1 MSEFLSFVKARP
13 PPRFPS
19 SLTANQLLLLPLTIS
34 ALLYA
39 LAFHLLL
46 PLYRRHRARYAQYLP
61 LVGGGGSGNDSGE
74 GAATRLRRRVT
85 SALLD
90 FLPTFRF
97 AEPWLAPARGG
108 SSRRDRR
115 RRGRVVDAGE
125 DDDDDEN
132 VDEDVDAGD
141 EELEDAVWDG
151 GVVDRRVAPTAL
163 PLDRHRRLSR
173 ELEEGFMDSSSDE
186 GGDGR

>member
-1 MSEFLSFVKARP
+1 MSEFLSFVK
-13 PPRFPS
+13 
-19 SLTANQLLLLPLTIS
+19 LLLLPLTIS

-39 LAFHLLL
+39 AAFHLLL

-61 LVGGGGSGNDSGE
+61 LAGAASSGGGDSGE

-97 AEPWLAPARGG
+97 AEPWLAPARGAA
-108 SSRRDRR
+108 SRARRRR
-115 RRGRVVDAGE
+115 RRGRVVVDAGE
-125 DDDDDEN
+125 DDDYEDNADD
-132 VDEDVDAGD
+132 DVDVGD

-151 GVVDRRVAPTAL
+151 GVVDRRVAPAAL

-173 ELEEGFMDSSSDE
+173 DLEEGFMDSSSDDD
-186 GGDGR
+186 GDGR